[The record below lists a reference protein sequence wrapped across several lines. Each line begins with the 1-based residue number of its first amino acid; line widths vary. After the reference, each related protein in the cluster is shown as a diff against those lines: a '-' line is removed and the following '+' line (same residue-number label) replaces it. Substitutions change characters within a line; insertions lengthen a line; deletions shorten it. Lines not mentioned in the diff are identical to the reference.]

1 VKSEVSCAGIPSSL
15 ILAGTEGRGFD
26 LSNVRDMD
34 EKTHSQTLFW
44 DYLAP
49 LKPRLYNFI
58 LKSLN
63 FSQDADDV
71 FQETV
76 LHGFQYFRSFQR
88 DKNFSA
94 WIFSIAHNEIR
105 NHFKK
110 SRRHESLF
118 DPEAVADGVAGAPDR
133 LVNEVFRFAARL
145 KPREREIFFLYYES
159 GFSISEIAGIS
170 GLKDGHIK
178 LLLFQARAGLKK
190 IMGAS
195 HE

>member
-1 VKSEVSCAGIPSSL
+1 MKTEVSCAGIPGPL
-15 ILAGTEGRGFD
+15 ILAGTAGRGFT
-26 LSNVRDMD
+26 LPVVRDMD
-34 EKTHSQTLFW
+34 EKTSSQALFW

-49 LKPRLYNFI
+49 LKPKLYNFI

-76 LHGFQYFRSFQR
+76 LHSFQYFRSFR
-88 DKNFSA
+88 REKNFSA

-110 SRRHESLF
+110 SRRRESLF
-118 DPEAVADGVAGAPDR
+118 DPETVADGVVDASDR
-133 LVNEVFRFAARL
+133 LVSEVFRFAARL

-170 GLKDGHIK
+170 GLKEGHIK

-190 IMGAS
+190 IIGAS
-195 HE
+195 NE

>member
-1 VKSEVSCAGIPSSL
+1 
-15 ILAGTEGRGFD
+15 
-26 LSNVRDMD
+26 MD
-34 EKTHSQTLFW
+34 DRTFSQALFW

-49 LKPRLYNFI
+49 LKPKLYNFI

-76 LHGFQYFRSFQR
+76 LHGFQYFRSFRR

-118 DPEAVADGVAGAPDR
+118 DPETVADSVVGASDR
-133 LVNEVFRFAARL
+133 LVSEVFRFAARL

-159 GFSISEIAGIS
+159 GFSISEISGIS
-170 GLKDGHIK
+170 GLKEGHIK

-195 HE
+195 NE